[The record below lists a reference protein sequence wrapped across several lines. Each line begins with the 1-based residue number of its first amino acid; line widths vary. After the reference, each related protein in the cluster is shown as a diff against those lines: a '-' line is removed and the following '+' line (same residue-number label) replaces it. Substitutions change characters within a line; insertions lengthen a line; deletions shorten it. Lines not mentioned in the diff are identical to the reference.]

1 MRLIRWTA
9 LLVAFLLALYVV
21 GWFLVANV
29 AGQQVDRV
37 IERLARA
44 GIDVET
50 TEQGF
55 EGLTDLGFRFQLTDA
70 TYASETYGASVSTPG
85 KTQAGV
91 NLLDPN
97 TLSLNV
103 PAGSQIQSPL
113 ILGELGEVNAQV
125 SATFDR
131 EVEAVAISMDTMTLT
146 ALGGLVA
153 MSGDGFDLSYQ
164 ADGRFSATA
173 NLDVVQVVEF
183 MKELIDKRL
192 PQSLVLPEEPV
203 ALVFS
208 GQLYPAGLRLGTGD
222 VGAWFG
228 NGGYLVIDRLN
239 MPFHEKLLTPHK
251 GLMFSDKA
259 GVMRSILCP
268 LQCEQGD
275 CGPTMV
281 LRNQSVVD
289 ASVVATLTLPSRY
302 QGLAADALCEA
313 L

>member
-9 LLVAFLLALYVV
+9 LLVAFLLALYVA
-21 GWFLVANV
+21 GWFVAAHV
-29 AGQQVDRV
+29 AGQQVDRAFG
-37 IERLARA
+37 RLARA
-44 GIDVET
+44 GIDVRT
-50 TEQGF
+50 TAQGF
-55 EGLTDLGFRFQLTDA
+55 EGLTDLGFRFQLMDA
-70 TYASETYGASVSTPG
+70 IYASETYGASLSTPG
-85 KTQAGV
+85 KTQAGI
-91 NLLDPN
+91 NLLDP
-97 TLSLNV
+97 TTVSLDV

-113 ILGELGEVNAQV
+113 VLGELGEVKAQL

-131 EVEAVAISMDTMTLT
+131 EVEAVAVSMDTMTLT

-153 MSGDGFDLSYQ
+153 ISGDGFNLSYQ

-173 NLDVVQVVEF
+173 NLDGVQVVEF

-192 PQSLVLPEEPV
+192 PESLVLPEEPV
-203 ALVFS
+203 SLAFS
-208 GQLYPAGLRLGTGD
+208 GQLFPAGLRLGAGD
-222 VGAWFG
+222 ISAWFG
-228 NGGYLVIDRLN
+228 NGGYIVIDRLN

-251 GLMFSDKA
+251 GLIFSEKA
-259 GVMRSILCP
+259 GVTQSILCP

-289 ASVVATLTLPSRY
+289 VSVVATLTLPGRY
-302 QGLAADALCEA
+302 QDLAADALCDA

>member
-9 LLVAFLLALYVV
+9 LLVAFLLALYVA
-21 GWFLVANV
+21 GWFVAANV

-37 IERLARA
+37 IGRLARA
-44 GIDVET
+44 GIELRT
-50 TEQGF
+50 AEQGF
-55 EGLTDLGFRFQLTDA
+55 EGLTDLGFRFQLMDA
-70 TYASETYGASVSTPG
+70 IYASETYGASLSTPG
-85 KTQAGV
+85 KTQTGI
-91 NLLDPN
+91 NLLDP
-97 TLSLNV
+97 TTVSLNV

-113 ILGELGEVNAQV
+113 VLGELGEIKAQL

-131 EVEAVAISMDTMTLT
+131 EVEAVAVSMDTMTLT

-153 MSGDGFDLSYQ
+153 ISGDGFNLSYQ

-173 NLDVVQVVEF
+173 NLDGVQVVEF

-192 PQSLVLPEEPV
+192 PESLVLPEEPV
-203 ALVFS
+203 SLAFS
-208 GQLYPAGLRLGTGD
+208 GQLFPAGLRLGAGD
-222 VGAWFG
+222 ISAWFG
-228 NGGYLVIDRLN
+228 NGGYVVIDRLN

-251 GLMFSDKA
+251 GLIFSEKV
-259 GVMRSILCP
+259 GVTQSILCP

-281 LRNQSVVD
+281 LRNQSVID
-289 ASVVATLTLPSRY
+289 TDVVATLALPGRF
-302 QGLAADALCEA
+302 QGLAADALCDA

>member
-37 IERLARA
+37 IARLARA
-44 GIDVET
+44 GIDVRT

-91 NLLDPN
+91 NLLDPT

-131 EVEAVAISMDTMTLT
+131 EIEAVAVSMDTMTLT

-173 NLDVVQVVEF
+173 NLDGVQVVEF

-203 ALVFS
+203 ALAFS

-222 VGAWFG
+222 GR
-228 NGGYLVIDRLN
+228 LVWQRRL
-239 MPFHEKLLTPHK
+239 HCY
-251 GLMFSDKA
+251 
-259 GVMRSILCP
+259 RSI
-268 LQCEQGD
+268 EH
-275 CGPTMV
+275 
-281 LRNQSVVD
+281 
-289 ASVVATLTLPSRY
+289 AISRKTF
-302 QGLAADALCEA
+302 
-313 L
+313 

>member
-9 LLVAFLLALYVV
+9 LLVAFLLALYVA
-21 GWFLVANV
+21 GWFVAAHV

-37 IERLARA
+37 IGRLARA
-44 GIDVET
+44 GVDVRT

-55 EGLTDLGFRFQLTDA
+55 EGLTDLGFRFQLMDA
-70 TYASETYGASVSTPG
+70 IYASETYGASLSTPG
-85 KTQAGV
+85 KTQAGI
-91 NLLDPN
+91 NLLDPT

-113 ILGELGEVNAQV
+113 VLGELGEVTAQV

-131 EVEAVAISMDTMTLT
+131 EVEAVAVSMDTMTLT

-153 MSGDGFDLSYQ
+153 ISGDGFNLSYQ

-173 NLDVVQVVEF
+173 NLDGVQIVEF

-192 PQSLVLPEEPV
+192 PESLVLPEEPV
-203 ALVFS
+203 SLAFS
-208 GQLYPAGLRLGTGD
+208 GQIYPAALRLGAGD
-222 VGAWFG
+222 VSAWFG
-228 NGGYLVIDRLN
+228 NGGYIVIDRLN
-239 MPFHEKLLTPHK
+239 MPFHEKLLSPHK
-251 GLMFSDKA
+251 GLIFSEKA
-259 GVMRSILCP
+259 GVTQSILCP
-268 LQCEQGD
+268 MQCEQGE
-275 CGPTMV
+275 CRPTMV

-289 ASVVATLTLPSRY
+289 ASVVATLTLPGRY
-302 QGLAADALCEA
+302 QGLAADALCDA